1 MLKTE
6 RALFRP
12 TWNETSACAA
22 FFICWRVPLFNV
34 HSCCDAIRLNL
45 SELEKLYF
53 QVTDVEM
60 MSQSYRTRVLEELN
74 WSSAQDKVRGLL
86 HKFKSMER
94 ALDVSKTLKTYYL
107 SRFVGDETEFY
118 WQVCIMII
126 TYTSTFTPQKQKNK
140 KKREKLSRCC
150 GVEDKSIFY
159 IYISIC
165 SILLTLRYNPVADP
179 SFGCSCFFWLA
190 FSLILVNSPEDTAST
205 FLPEWYVHHSLHVPV
220 SSVGRPGA
228 VFTKIGVPVFLLF
241 SLMYATICRPSV
253 TPPSTTGRHAKHCR
267 YIREG

>member
-1 MLKTE
+1 
-6 RALFRP
+6 
-12 TWNETSACAA
+12 
-22 FFICWRVPLFNV
+22 
-34 HSCCDAIRLNL
+34 
-45 SELEKLYF
+45 
-53 QVTDVEM
+53 

-126 TYTSTFTPQKQKNK
+126 TYTSTFTPQKQKNT

-179 SFGCSCFFWLA
+179 SFGCSCFFGSSVNLMMMVA
-190 FSLILVNSPEDTAST
+190 FSLNPRNSPEDTAST